1 MLDLWISQE
10 CLAADPRIYFP
21 QNLNLQRQAVNA
33 VFAGKSSL
41 TNEMITQSK
50 QQTRNTQ
57 TTCQKLLCTHFFSPV
72 EEKRTVAG
80 NISQAESQKG
90 VWSKRHGKNNNAIT
104 TLTQTGSGTY
114 RKCNGDASKMAMATL
129 PFPLPTL
136 RATFSHSWQNVEQ
149 TQTQTR
155 KQVRR
160 SDGAT

>member
-57 TTCQKLLCTHFFSPV
+57 TTCQKLLCTHFFHQSRKKDSGRQHFTGGKPERSMI
-72 EEKRTVAG
+72 EEAW
-80 NISQAESQKG
+80 QK
-90 VWSKRHGKNNNAIT
+90 
-104 TLTQTGSGTY
+104 Q
-114 RKCNGDASKMAMATL
+114 
-129 PFPLPTL
+129 
-136 RATFSHSWQNVEQ
+136 
-149 TQTQTR
+149 
-155 KQVRR
+155 
-160 SDGAT
+160 